1 MALAPAAREAFP
13 LQRPHADLAD
23 DESPL
28 VEGCP
33 CPACTAHTRA
43 YVHYLARAEEL
54 TGVRLLTL
62 HNLAYTEALV
72 AGAREAIRAGSFERY
87 REAVLGGETPWAAAR
102 SFT

>member
-1 MALAPAAREAFP
+1 MALAPLPEARFRFNVRNAA
-13 LQRPHADLAD
+13 HAR
-23 DESPL
+23 DERPL

-33 CPACTAHTRA
+33 CEACSRHTRA

-72 AGAREAIRAGSFERY
+72 AGAREAIAAGRFGLY
-87 REAVLGGETPWAAAR
+87 RDAVLAGGPPWGA
-102 SFT
+102 